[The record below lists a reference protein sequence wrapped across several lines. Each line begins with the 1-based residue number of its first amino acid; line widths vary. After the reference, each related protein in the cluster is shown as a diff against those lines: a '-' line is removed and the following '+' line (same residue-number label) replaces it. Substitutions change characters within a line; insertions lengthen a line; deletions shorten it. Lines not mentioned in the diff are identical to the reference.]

1 MKPGKFTAAAFAAL
15 MLTCNISTSVLAFS
29 VDFAP
34 GTPLV
39 EALRALGYKSNKNL
53 IVNGDL
59 DGTIAMHMEDTDFD
73 TVLRALSRS
82 NDFSYEY
89 LDDIDDSKQTVLI
102 APTDSMSSIETFKL
116 KHIDPETAAKQI
128 ALLTE
133 ADKVMA
139 DKENHTLTVSGS
151 SSLLYQVRQ
160 ELEKVDVA
168 SQQVNIQAMVVELSN
183 GNSRNLGLS
192 YLSNPWSKD
201 TSIGGYNG
209 FKFSVSAQHE
219 ETLSNGKVLARP
231 NVTVFDGRKAIILM
245 GDKVP
250 VFTSSS
256 DSTDS
261 DSSTTMTVEYKDV
274 GVKLEVLPRINEM
287 DKQTITLVIKPSVS
301 TISQWVESGNNKAPQ
316 ISERSA
322 ETTVRVKNGETIL
335 IGGLLKNEEIKSIK
349 QIPFLSKIP
358 ILGEL
363 FRSRS
368 TEKKDTEVVIAIT
381 PKIVYDEFGRPRV
394 ETQTSTKNLHD
405 TLNKLRAER
414 MNEVNNPRTD
424 MDANYEIERAK
435 AEQKKAKLAKKKPVN
450 TVKNDS
456 STVIVKDL
464 EPGFASSSKETVKSS
479 DKEKSSSEKTNAGDS
494 KDVSDTSKP
503 KVNRSYILKTRV
515 PAINKTDNA
524 APKQEVQQKAE
535 PKAVTKAEPKTEK
548 KVVSK
553 QADESDAVKVEIIN
567 NTDADNPTKTVTMV
581 KSEGSEKSSAPKG
594 SETVASANEKVV
606 AVKEDSVKNVP
617 STQKETVKKD
627 SSKSSTN
634 KDYTKKLKAKLTSD
648 SDKTDLDE
656 LIPYIEQLLD
666 NLDES
671 ELPR

>member
-1 MKPGKFTAAAFAAL
+1 MKPGKFTAAALAAL

-89 LDDIDDSKQTVLI
+89 LDDKQTVLI

-168 SQQVNIQAMVVELSN
+168 SQQVNIQAMVVELSK

-209 FKFSVSAQHE
+209 FKFSVSGQHE

-231 NVTVFDGRKAIILM
+231 NVTVFDGRKATILM

-256 DSTDS
+256 DSSDS
-261 DSSTTMTVEYKDV
+261 DSSTTMTVEYKEV

-363 FRSRS
+363 FKSRS
-368 TEKKDTEVVIAIT
+368 SEKKDTEVVIAIT

-424 MDANYEIERAK
+424 MDANYEIERVK
-435 AEQKKAKLAKKKPVN
+435 VEQEKAKLAKKKPVN

-464 EPGFASSSKETVKSS
+464 EPGFASSSKDAS
-479 DKEKSSSEKTNAGDS
+479 DA
-494 KDVSDTSKP
+494 SKP

-524 APKQEVQQKAE
+524 TPKQEVQQKAE
-535 PKAVTKAEPKTEK
+535 PKAVAKAEPKTEK

-553 QADESDAVKVEIIN
+553 QADDSDAVKVEIIN

-594 SETVASANEKVV
+594 SETVSPVNEKVV
-606 AVKEDSVKNVP
+606 AV
-617 STQKETVKKD
+617 KD

-634 KDYTKKLKAKLTSD
+634 KDYAKKLKAKPTSD

>member
-1 MKPGKFTAAAFAAL
+1 MKPGKFTAAALAAL

-89 LDDIDDSKQTVLI
+89 LDDSKQTVLI

-168 SQQVNIQAMVVELSN
+168 SQQVNIQAMVVELSK

-209 FKFSVSAQHE
+209 FKFSVSGQHE

-231 NVTVFDGRKAIILM
+231 NVTVFDGRKATILM

-363 FRSRS
+363 FKSRS

-414 MNEVNNPRTD
+414 MNEMNNPRTD

-435 AEQKKAKLAKKKPVN
+435 AEQEKAKLAKKKPVN

-479 DKEKSSSEKTNAGDS
+479 DKEKSSSEKTNA
-494 KDVSDTSKP
+494 SKP
-503 KVNRSYILKTRV
+503 NVNRSYILKTRV

-524 APKQEVQQKAE
+524 TPKQEVQQKAE
-535 PKAVTKAEPKTEK
+535 PKAVTKAEPKTEE

-617 STQKETVKKD
+617 SIQKETVKKD

-634 KDYTKKLKAKLTSD
+634 KDYAKKLKAKPTSD

>member
-1 MKPGKFTAAAFAAL
+1 MKPGKFTAAALAAL

-89 LDDIDDSKQTVLI
+89 LDDNDSKQTVLI

-168 SQQVNIQAMVVELSN
+168 SQQVNIQAMVVELSK

-209 FKFSVSAQHE
+209 FKFSVSGQHE

-231 NVTVFDGRKAIILM
+231 NVTVFDGRKATILM

-261 DSSTTMTVEYKDV
+261 DSSTTMTVEYKEV

-363 FRSRS
+363 FKSRS

-435 AEQKKAKLAKKKPVN
+435 AEQEKAKLAKKKPVN

-456 STVIVKDL
+456 STVIVKEL

-479 DKEKSSSEKTNAGDS
+479 DKEKSSSEKTNA
-494 KDVSDTSKP
+494 SKP
-503 KVNRSYILKTRV
+503 NVNRSYILKTRV

-524 APKQEVQQKAE
+524 TPKQEVQPKAE
-535 PKAVTKAEPKTEK
+535 PKAVTKAEPKTEG

-634 KDYTKKLKAKLTSD
+634 KDYAKKLKAKPTSD

>member
-1 MKPGKFTAAAFAAL
+1 MKPGKFTAAALAAL

-89 LDDIDDSKQTVLI
+89 LDDSKQTVLI

-168 SQQVNIQAMVVELSN
+168 SQQVNIQAMVVELSK

-209 FKFSVSAQHE
+209 FKFSVSGQHE

-231 NVTVFDGRKAIILM
+231 NVTVFDGRKATILM

-363 FRSRS
+363 FKSRS

-414 MNEVNNPRTD
+414 MNEMNNPRTD

-435 AEQKKAKLAKKKPVN
+435 AEQEKAKLAKKKPVN

-456 STVIVKDL
+456 STVIVKEL

-479 DKEKSSSEKTNAGDS
+479 DKEKSSSEKTNA
-494 KDVSDTSKP
+494 SKP
-503 KVNRSYILKTRV
+503 NVNRSYILKTRV

-524 APKQEVQQKAE
+524 TPKQEVQQKAE
-535 PKAVTKAEPKTEK
+535 PKAVTKAEPKTEE

-594 SETVASANEKVV
+594 SETVASANEKVA

-634 KDYTKKLKAKLTSD
+634 KDYAKKLKAKPTSD

>member
-1 MKPGKFTAAAFAAL
+1 MKPGKFTAAALAAL

-73 TVLRALSRS
+73 TILRALSRS

-89 LDDIDDSKQTVLI
+89 LDDSKQTVLI

-139 DKENHTLTVSGS
+139 DTENHTLTVSGS

-168 SQQVNIQAMVVELSN
+168 SQQVNIQAMVVELSK

-209 FKFSVSAQHE
+209 FKFSVSGQHE

-231 NVTVFDGRKAIILM
+231 NVTVFDGRKATILM

-261 DSSTTMTVEYKDV
+261 DSSTTMTVEYKEV

-363 FRSRS
+363 FKSRS

-424 MDANYEIERAK
+424 MDANYEIERVK
-435 AEQKKAKLAKKKPVN
+435 AEQEKAKLAKKKPVN

-464 EPGFASSSKETVKSS
+464 EPGFASSSKDAS
-479 DKEKSSSEKTNAGDS
+479 DA
-494 KDVSDTSKP
+494 SKP
-503 KVNRSYILKTRV
+503 NVNRSYILKTRV
-515 PAINKTDNA
+515 PAINKIDNA
-524 APKQEVQQKAE
+524 TPKQEVQQKAE
-535 PKAVTKAEPKTEK
+535 PKAVTKAEPKTEE

-634 KDYTKKLKAKLTSD
+634 KDYAKKLKAKPTSD

>member
-1 MKPGKFTAAAFAAL
+1 MKPGKFTAAALAAL

-89 LDDIDDSKQTVLI
+89 LDDSKQTVLI

-168 SQQVNIQAMVVELSN
+168 SQQVNIQAMVVELSK

-209 FKFSVSAQHE
+209 FKFSVSGQHE

-231 NVTVFDGRKAIILM
+231 NVTVFDGRKATILM

-261 DSSTTMTVEYKDV
+261 DSSTTMTVEYKEV
-274 GVKLEVLPRINEM
+274 GVKLEVLPRINDF
-287 DKQTITLVIKPSVS
+287 DKETITLVIKPSVS

-363 FRSRS
+363 FKSRS

-424 MDANYEIERAK
+424 MNANYEIERAK
-435 AEQKKAKLAKKKPVN
+435 AEQEKAKLAKKKPVN

-456 STVIVKDL
+456 STVIVKEL

-479 DKEKSSSEKTNAGDS
+479 DKEKSSSEKTNA
-494 KDVSDTSKP
+494 SKP
-503 KVNRSYILKTRV
+503 NVNRSYILKTRV

-524 APKQEVQQKAE
+524 TPKQEVQQKAE
-535 PKAVTKAEPKTEK
+535 PKAVTKAEPKTEE

-634 KDYTKKLKAKLTSD
+634 KDYAKKLKAKPTSD

>member
-1 MKPGKFTAAAFAAL
+1 MKPGKFTAAALAAL

-89 LDDIDDSKQTVLI
+89 LDDSKQTVLI

-168 SQQVNIQAMVVELSN
+168 SQQVNIQAMVVELSK

-209 FKFSVSAQHE
+209 FKFSVSGQHE

-231 NVTVFDGRKAIILM
+231 NVTVFDGRKATILM

-363 FRSRS
+363 FKSRS

-424 MDANYEIERAK
+424 MDANYEIERTK
-435 AEQKKAKLAKKKPVN
+435 AEQEKAKLAKKKPVN

-464 EPGFASSSKETVKSS
+464 EPGFASSSKDAS
-479 DKEKSSSEKTNAGDS
+479 DA
-494 KDVSDTSKP
+494 SKP

-515 PAINKTDNA
+515 SAINKTDNA
-524 APKQEVQQKAE
+524 TPKQEVQQKAE
-535 PKAVTKAEPKTEK
+535 PKAVAKAEPKTEK

-553 QADESDAVKVEIIN
+553 QADDSDAVKVEIIN

-581 KSEGSEKSSAPKG
+581 KSEGSEKSSASKG
-594 SETVASANEKVV
+594 SETVSPANEKVV

-617 STQKETVKKD
+617 FTQKETVKKD

-634 KDYTKKLKAKLTSD
+634 KDYAKKLKAKPTSD

>member
-1 MKPGKFTAAAFAAL
+1 MKPGKFTAAALAAL

-82 NDFSYEY
+82 NNFSYEY
-89 LDDIDDSKQTVLI
+89 LDDDSKQTVLI

-168 SQQVNIQAMVVELSN
+168 SQQVNIQAMVVELSK

-209 FKFSVSAQHE
+209 FKFSVSGQHE

-231 NVTVFDGRKAIILM
+231 NVTVFDGRKATILM

-261 DSSTTMTVEYKDV
+261 DSSTTMTVEYKEV

-363 FRSRS
+363 FKSRS

-435 AEQKKAKLAKKKPVN
+435 AEQEKVKLAKKKPVN

-479 DKEKSSSEKTNAGDS
+479 DKEKSSSEKTNA
-494 KDVSDTSKP
+494 SKP
-503 KVNRSYILKTRV
+503 NVNRSYILKTRV

-524 APKQEVQQKAE
+524 TPKQEVQQKAE
-535 PKAVTKAEPKTEK
+535 PKAVTKAEPKTEE

-634 KDYTKKLKAKLTSD
+634 KDYAKKLKAKQTSD

>member
-1 MKPGKFTAAAFAAL
+1 MKPGKFTAAALAAL

-89 LDDIDDSKQTVLI
+89 LDDSKQTVLI

-168 SQQVNIQAMVVELSN
+168 SQQVNIQAMVVELSK

-209 FKFSVSAQHE
+209 FKFSVSGQHE

-231 NVTVFDGRKAIILM
+231 NVTVFDGRKATILM

-363 FRSRS
+363 FKSRS
-368 TEKKDTEVVIAIT
+368 SEKKDTEVVIAIT

-414 MNEVNNPRTD
+414 MNEVNNLRTD
-424 MDANYEIERAK
+424 MDANYEIERVK
-435 AEQKKAKLAKKKPVN
+435 AEQEKAKLAKKKPVN

-464 EPGFASSSKETVKSS
+464 EPGFASSSKDAS
-479 DKEKSSSEKTNAGDS
+479 DA
-494 KDVSDTSKP
+494 SKP

-524 APKQEVQQKAE
+524 TPKQEVQQKAE
-535 PKAVTKAEPKTEK
+535 PKAVAKAEPKTEK

-553 QADESDAVKVEIIN
+553 QADDSDAVKVEIIN

-634 KDYTKKLKAKLTSD
+634 KDYAKKLKAKPTSD

>member
-1 MKPGKFTAAAFAAL
+1 MKPGKFTAAALAAL

-89 LDDIDDSKQTVLI
+89 FDDKQTVLI

-139 DKENHTLTVSGS
+139 DKENHTLTISGS

-168 SQQVNIQAMVVELSN
+168 SQQVNIQAMVVELSK

-209 FKFSVSAQHE
+209 FKFSVSGQHE

-231 NVTVFDGRKAIILM
+231 NVTVFDGRKATILM

-256 DSTDS
+256 DTSDS
-261 DSSTTMTVEYKDV
+261 DSSTTMTVEYKEV

-363 FRSRS
+363 FKSRS

-435 AEQKKAKLAKKKPVN
+435 AEQEKAKLAKKKPVN

-464 EPGFASSSKETVKSS
+464 EPGFASSSKDAS
-479 DKEKSSSEKTNAGDS
+479 DA
-494 KDVSDTSKP
+494 SKP

-524 APKQEVQQKAE
+524 TPKQEVQQKAE
-535 PKAVTKAEPKTEK
+535 PKAVAKAEPKTEK

-553 QADESDAVKVEIIN
+553 QADESDAMKVEIIN

-594 SETVASANEKVV
+594 SETVAPANEKVV

-634 KDYTKKLKAKLTSD
+634 KDYAKKLKAKPTSD

>member
-1 MKPGKFTAAAFAAL
+1 MKPGKFTAAALAAL

-89 LDDIDDSKQTVLI
+89 LDDSKQTVLI

-168 SQQVNIQAMVVELSN
+168 SQQVNIQAMVVELSK

-209 FKFSVSAQHE
+209 FKFSVSGQHE

-231 NVTVFDGRKAIILM
+231 NVTVFDGRKATILM

-261 DSSTTMTVEYKDV
+261 DSSTTMTVEYKEV

-363 FRSRS
+363 FKSRS

-435 AEQKKAKLAKKKPVN
+435 AEQEKAKLAKKKPVN

-456 STVIVKDL
+456 SIVIVKDL
-464 EPGFASSSKETVKSS
+464 EPGFASSSKDAS
-479 DKEKSSSEKTNAGDS
+479 DA
-494 KDVSDTSKP
+494 SKP

-524 APKQEVQQKAE
+524 TPKQEVQQKAE
-535 PKAVTKAEPKTEK
+535 PKAVAKAEPKTEK

-594 SETVASANEKVV
+594 SETVAPANEKVV

-617 STQKETVKKD
+617 SAQKETVKKD

-634 KDYTKKLKAKLTSD
+634 KDYVKKLKAKPTSN

>member
-1 MKPGKFTAAAFAAL
+1 MKPGKFTAAALAAL

-89 LDDIDDSKQTVLI
+89 LDDSKQTVLI

-168 SQQVNIQAMVVELSN
+168 SQQVNIQAMVVELSK

-209 FKFSVSAQHE
+209 FKFSVSGQHE

-231 NVTVFDGRKAIILM
+231 NVTVFDGRKATILM

-261 DSSTTMTVEYKDV
+261 DSSTTMTVEYKEV

-363 FRSRS
+363 FKSRS

-394 ETQTSTKNLHD
+394 ETQTSTKNLHA

-424 MDANYEIERAK
+424 MDSNYEIERAK
-435 AEQKKAKLAKKKPVN
+435 AEQEKAKLAKKKPVN

-464 EPGFASSSKETVKSS
+464 EPGFASSSKDAS
-479 DKEKSSSEKTNAGDS
+479 DA
-494 KDVSDTSKP
+494 SKP

-524 APKQEVQQKAE
+524 TPKQKVLHKAE

-594 SETVASANEKVV
+594 SETVAPANEKVV

-634 KDYTKKLKAKLTSD
+634 KDYAKKLKAKQTSD

>member
-1 MKPGKFTAAAFAAL
+1 MKPGKFTAAALAAL

-89 LDDIDDSKQTVLI
+89 LDDSKQTVLI

-168 SQQVNIQAMVVELSN
+168 SQQVNIQAMVVELSK

-231 NVTVFDGRKAIILM
+231 NVTVFDGRKATILM

-261 DSSTTMTVEYKDV
+261 DSSTTMTVEYKEV

-363 FRSRS
+363 FKSRS

-381 PKIVYDEFGRPRV
+381 PKIVYDEFCRPRV

-414 MNEVNNPRTD
+414 MNEMNNPRTD

-435 AEQKKAKLAKKKPVN
+435 AEQEKAKLAKKKPVN

-456 STVIVKDL
+456 STVIVKEL

-479 DKEKSSSEKTNAGDS
+479 DKEKSSSEKTNA
-494 KDVSDTSKP
+494 SKP
-503 KVNRSYILKTRV
+503 NVNRSYILKTRV

-524 APKQEVQQKAE
+524 TPKQEVQQKAE
-535 PKAVTKAEPKTEK
+535 PKAVTKAEPKTEE

-634 KDYTKKLKAKLTSD
+634 KDYAKKLKAKPTSD

>member
-1 MKPGKFTAAAFAAL
+1 MKPGKFTAAALAAL

-82 NDFSYEY
+82 NDFSFEY
-89 LDDIDDSKQTVLI
+89 LDDSKQTVLI

-168 SQQVNIQAMVVELSN
+168 SQQVNIQAMVVELSK

-231 NVTVFDGRKAIILM
+231 NVTVFDGRKATILM

-261 DSSTTMTVEYKDV
+261 DSSTTMTVEYKEV

-363 FRSRS
+363 FKSRS

-435 AEQKKAKLAKKKPVN
+435 AEQEKAKLAKKKPVN

-464 EPGFASSSKETVKSS
+464 EPGFASSSKDAS
-479 DKEKSSSEKTNAGDS
+479 DA
-494 KDVSDTSKP
+494 SKP

-524 APKQEVQQKAE
+524 TPKQEVQQKAE
-535 PKAVTKAEPKTEK
+535 PKAVAKAEPKTEK

-553 QADESDAVKVEIIN
+553 QADDSDAVKVEIIN

-581 KSEGSEKSSAPKG
+581 KSEGSEKSSASKG
-594 SETVASANEKVV
+594 SETVSPANEKVV

-634 KDYTKKLKAKLTSD
+634 KDYAKKLKAKPTSD

>member
-1 MKPGKFTAAAFAAL
+1 MKPGKFTAAALAAL

-89 LDDIDDSKQTVLI
+89 LDDSKQTVLI

-168 SQQVNIQAMVVELSN
+168 SQQVNIQAMVVELSK

-209 FKFSVSAQHE
+209 FKFSVSGQHE

-231 NVTVFDGRKAIILM
+231 NVTVFDGRKATILM

-261 DSSTTMTVEYKDV
+261 DSSTTMTVEYKEV

-363 FRSRS
+363 FKSRS

-414 MNEVNNPRTD
+414 MNEMNNPRTD

-435 AEQKKAKLAKKKPVN
+435 AEQAKAKLAKKKPVN
-450 TVKNDS
+450 TVKNDP
-456 STVIVKDL
+456 STVIVKEL

-479 DKEKSSSEKTNAGDS
+479 DKEKLSSEKTKAVDS
-494 KDVSDTSKP
+494 KDASDASKP

-524 APKQEVQQKAE
+524 TPKQEVQQKAE

-567 NTDADNPTKTVTMV
+567 NTDANNPTKTVTMV

-594 SETVASANEKVV
+594 SETVAPANEKVV

-634 KDYTKKLKAKLTSD
+634 KDYAKKLKAEPTSD

>member
-1 MKPGKFTAAAFAAL
+1 MKPGKFTAAALAAL

-82 NDFSYEY
+82 NNFSYEY
-89 LDDIDDSKQTVLI
+89 LDDSKQTVLI

-168 SQQVNIQAMVVELSN
+168 SQQVNIQAMVVELSK

-209 FKFSVSAQHE
+209 FKFSVSGQHE

-231 NVTVFDGRKAIILM
+231 NVTVFDGRKATILM

-261 DSSTTMTVEYKDV
+261 DSSTTMTVEYKEV

-363 FRSRS
+363 FKSRS

-414 MNEVNNPRTD
+414 MNEMNNPRTD

-435 AEQKKAKLAKKKPVN
+435 AEQEKAKLAKKKPVN

-479 DKEKSSSEKTNAGDS
+479 DKEKSSSEKTNAS
-494 KDVSDTSKP
+494 KLN
-503 KVNRSYILKTRV
+503 VNRSYILKTRV

-524 APKQEVQQKAE
+524 TPKQEVQQKAE

-634 KDYTKKLKAKLTSD
+634 KDYAKKLKAKPTSD

>member
-1 MKPGKFTAAAFAAL
+1 MKPGKFTAAALAAL

-89 LDDIDDSKQTVLI
+89 FDDKQTVLI

-168 SQQVNIQAMVVELSN
+168 SQQVNIQAMVVELSK

-209 FKFSVSAQHE
+209 FKFSVSGQHE

-231 NVTVFDGRKAIILM
+231 NVTVFDGRKATILM

-261 DSSTTMTVEYKDV
+261 DSSTTMTVEYKEV

-363 FRSRS
+363 FKSRS

-435 AEQKKAKLAKKKPVN
+435 AEQEKAKLAKKKPVN

-464 EPGFASSSKETVKSS
+464 EPGFASSSK
-479 DKEKSSSEKTNAGDS
+479 
-494 KDVSDTSKP
+494 DVSDASKP
-503 KVNRSYILKTRV
+503 NVNRSYILKTRV

-524 APKQEVQQKAE
+524 TPKQEVQQKAE

-594 SETVASANEKVV
+594 SETVAPANEKVV

-634 KDYTKKLKAKLTSD
+634 KDYAKKLKAKPTSD

>member
-1 MKPGKFTAAAFAAL
+1 MKPGKFTAAALAAL

-59 DGTIAMHMEDTDFD
+59 DGSIAMHMEDTDFD

-89 LDDIDDSKQTVLI
+89 LDDSKQTVLI

-168 SQQVNIQAMVVELSN
+168 SQQVNIQAMVVELSK

-209 FKFSVSAQHE
+209 FKFSVSGQHE

-231 NVTVFDGRKAIILM
+231 NVTVFDGRKATILM

-363 FRSRS
+363 FKSRS

-414 MNEVNNPRTD
+414 MNEMNNPRTD

-435 AEQKKAKLAKKKPVN
+435 AEQEKAKLAKKKPVN

-456 STVIVKDL
+456 STVIVKEL

-479 DKEKSSSEKTNAGDS
+479 DKEKSSSEKTNA
-494 KDVSDTSKP
+494 SKP
-503 KVNRSYILKTRV
+503 NVNRSYILKTRV
-515 PAINKTDNA
+515 PAINKTNNA
-524 APKQEVQQKAE
+524 TPKQEVQQKAE
-535 PKAVTKAEPKTEK
+535 PKEVTKAEPKTEE

-634 KDYTKKLKAKLTSD
+634 KDYAKKLKAKPTSD

>member
-1 MKPGKFTAAAFAAL
+1 MKPGKFTAAALAAL

-89 LDDIDDSKQTVLI
+89 LDDSKQTVLI

-168 SQQVNIQAMVVELSN
+168 SQQVNIQAMVVELSK

-209 FKFSVSAQHE
+209 FKFSVSGQHE

-231 NVTVFDGRKAIILM
+231 NVTVFDGRKATILM

-261 DSSTTMTVEYKDV
+261 DSSTTMTVEYKEV

-358 ILGEL
+358 ILCEL
-363 FRSRS
+363 FKSRS

-394 ETQTSTKNLHD
+394 ETQTSTKNLHA

-424 MDANYEIERAK
+424 MDSNYEIERAK
-435 AEQKKAKLAKKKPVN
+435 AEQEKAKLAKKKPVN

-464 EPGFASSSKETVKSS
+464 EPGFASSSKDAS
-479 DKEKSSSEKTNAGDS
+479 DA
-494 KDVSDTSKP
+494 SKP

-524 APKQEVQQKAE
+524 TPKQEVLHKAE

-594 SETVASANEKVV
+594 SETVAPANEKVV

-634 KDYTKKLKAKLTSD
+634 KDYAKKLKAKQTSD

>member
-89 LDDIDDSKQTVLI
+89 FDDKQTVLI

-168 SQQVNIQAMVVELSN
+168 SQQVNIQAMVVELSK

-209 FKFSVSAQHE
+209 FKFSVSGQHE

-231 NVTVFDGRKAIILM
+231 NVTVFDGRKATILM

-261 DSSTTMTVEYKDV
+261 DSSTTMTVEYKEV

-363 FRSRS
+363 FKSRS

-381 PKIVYDEFGRPRV
+381 PKIVYDEFSRPRV

-414 MNEVNNPRTD
+414 MNEMNNPRTD

-435 AEQKKAKLAKKKPVN
+435 AEQEKAKLAKKKPVN

-464 EPGFASSSKETVKSS
+464 EPGFASSSKDAS
-479 DKEKSSSEKTNAGDS
+479 DA
-494 KDVSDTSKP
+494 SKP

-524 APKQEVQQKAE
+524 TPKQEVQQKAE

-581 KSEGSEKSSAPKG
+581 KSEGSEKSSASKG
-594 SETVASANEKVV
+594 SETVAPTNEKVV

-634 KDYTKKLKAKLTSD
+634 KDYAKKLKAKPTSD

>member
-1 MKPGKFTAAAFAAL
+1 MKPGKFTAAALAAL

-89 LDDIDDSKQTVLI
+89 LDDSKQTVLI

-168 SQQVNIQAMVVELSN
+168 SQQVNIQAMVVELSK

-231 NVTVFDGRKAIILM
+231 NVTVFDGRKATILM

-363 FRSRS
+363 FKSRS
-368 TEKKDTEVVIAIT
+368 TEKKDTELVIAIT

-435 AEQKKAKLAKKKPVN
+435 AEQEKAKLAKKKPVN

-464 EPGFASSSKETVKSS
+464 EPGFASSSKDAS
-479 DKEKSSSEKTNAGDS
+479 DA
-494 KDVSDTSKP
+494 SKP

-524 APKQEVQQKAE
+524 TPKQEVLHKAE

-567 NTDADNPTKTVTMV
+567 NTDADNPTKTVTMM

-594 SETVASANEKVV
+594 SETVAPANEKVV
-606 AVKEDSVKNVP
+606 AVKEDSVKDVP

-634 KDYTKKLKAKLTSD
+634 KDYAKKLKAKPTSD

>member
-1 MKPGKFTAAAFAAL
+1 MKPGKFTAAALAAL

-89 LDDIDDSKQTVLI
+89 LDDSKQTVLI

-160 ELEKVDVA
+160 ELEKVDIA
-168 SQQVNIQAMVVELSN
+168 SQQVNIQAMVVELSK

-192 YLSNPWSKD
+192 YLSDPWSKD

-231 NVTVFDGRKAIILM
+231 NVTVFDGRKATILM

-363 FRSRS
+363 FKSRS
-368 TEKKDTEVVIAIT
+368 TEKKDTELVIAIT

-424 MDANYEIERAK
+424 MDANYEIERTK
-435 AEQKKAKLAKKKPVN
+435 AEQEKAKLAKKKPVN

-464 EPGFASSSKETVKSS
+464 KPGFASSSKDAS
-479 DKEKSSSEKTNAGDS
+479 DA
-494 KDVSDTSKP
+494 SKP

-524 APKQEVQQKAE
+524 TPKQEVQQKDE
-535 PKAVTKAEPKTEK
+535 PKAVTKAAPKTEK

-581 KSEGSEKSSAPKG
+581 KSEDSEKSSAPKG
-594 SETVASANEKVV
+594 SETVAPENEKVA

-634 KDYTKKLKAKLTSD
+634 KDYAKKLKAKPISD

>member
-1 MKPGKFTAAAFAAL
+1 MKPGKFTAAALAAL

-89 LDDIDDSKQTVLI
+89 LDDSKQTVLI

-168 SQQVNIQAMVVELSN
+168 SQQVNIQAMVVELSK

-231 NVTVFDGRKAIILM
+231 NVTVFDGRKATILM

-363 FRSRS
+363 FKSRS

-424 MDANYEIERAK
+424 MDANYEIERVK
-435 AEQKKAKLAKKKPVN
+435 AEQEKAKLAKKKPVN

-456 STVIVKDL
+456 STVIVKEL

-479 DKEKSSSEKTNAGDS
+479 DKEKSSSEKTNA
-494 KDVSDTSKP
+494 SKP
-503 KVNRSYILKTRV
+503 NVNRSYILKTRV

-524 APKQEVQQKAE
+524 TPKQEVQQKAE
-535 PKAVTKAEPKTEK
+535 PKAVTKAEPKTEE

-581 KSEGSEKSSAPKG
+581 KSEGSEKSSVPKG

-634 KDYTKKLKAKLTSD
+634 KDYAKKLKAKPTSD

>member
-1 MKPGKFTAAAFAAL
+1 MKPGKFTAAALAAL

-89 LDDIDDSKQTVLI
+89 LDDSKQTVLI

-168 SQQVNIQAMVVELSN
+168 SQQVNIQAMVVELSK

-209 FKFSVSAQHE
+209 FKFSVSGQHE

-231 NVTVFDGRKAIILM
+231 NVTVFDGRKATILM

-261 DSSTTMTVEYKDV
+261 DSSTTMTVEYKEV

-363 FRSRS
+363 FKSRS

-414 MNEVNNPRTD
+414 MNEMNNPRTD

-435 AEQKKAKLAKKKPVN
+435 AEQEKAKLAKKKPVN

-456 STVIVKDL
+456 STVIVKEL

-479 DKEKSSSEKTNAGDS
+479 DKEKSSSEKTNA
-494 KDVSDTSKP
+494 SKP
-503 KVNRSYILKTRV
+503 NVNRSYILKTRV

-524 APKQEVQQKAE
+524 TPKQEVQQKAE
-535 PKAVTKAEPKTEK
+535 PKAVTKAEPKTEE

-634 KDYTKKLKAKLTSD
+634 KDYAKKLKAKPTSD

>member
-1 MKPGKFTAAAFAAL
+1 MKPGKFTAAALAAL

-89 LDDIDDSKQTVLI
+89 LDDSKQTVLI

-168 SQQVNIQAMVVELSN
+168 SQQVNIQAMVVELSK

-231 NVTVFDGRKAIILM
+231 NVTVFDGRKATILM

-363 FRSRS
+363 FKSRS
-368 TEKKDTEVVIAIT
+368 SEKKDTEVVIAIT

-435 AEQKKAKLAKKKPVN
+435 AEQEKAKLAKKKPVN

-464 EPGFASSSKETVKSS
+464 EPGFASSSKDAS
-479 DKEKSSSEKTNAGDS
+479 DA
-494 KDVSDTSKP
+494 SKP

-524 APKQEVQQKAE
+524 TPKQEVQQKAE
-535 PKAVTKAEPKTEK
+535 PKAVPKAEPKTEK

-594 SETVASANEKVV
+594 SKTVAPENEKVV

-634 KDYTKKLKAKLTSD
+634 KDYAKKLKAKPTSD

>member
-1 MKPGKFTAAAFAAL
+1 MKPGKFTAAALAAL

-89 LDDIDDSKQTVLI
+89 LDDSKQTVLI

-168 SQQVNIQAMVVELSN
+168 SQQVNIQAMVVELSK

-209 FKFSVSAQHE
+209 FKFSVSGQHE

-231 NVTVFDGRKAIILM
+231 NVTVFDGRKATILM

-261 DSSTTMTVEYKDV
+261 DSSTTMTVEYKEV

-363 FRSRS
+363 FKSRS
-368 TEKKDTEVVIAIT
+368 SEKKDTEVVIAIT

-424 MDANYEIERAK
+424 MDANYEIERVK
-435 AEQKKAKLAKKKPVN
+435 AEQEKAKLAKKKPGN

-464 EPGFASSSKETVKSS
+464 EPGFASSSKDAS
-479 DKEKSSSEKTNAGDS
+479 DA
-494 KDVSDTSKP
+494 SKP

-515 PAINKTDNA
+515 PVINKTDNA
-524 APKQEVQQKAE
+524 TPKQEVQQKAE
-535 PKAVTKAEPKTEK
+535 QKAVAKAEPKTEK

-553 QADESDAVKVEIIN
+553 QADDSDAVKVEIIN

-581 KSEGSEKSSAPKG
+581 KSEGSEKSSASKG
-594 SETVASANEKVV
+594 SETVSPANEKVV

-634 KDYTKKLKAKLTSD
+634 KDYAKKLKAKPTSD

>member
-1 MKPGKFTAAAFAAL
+1 MKPGKFTAAALAAL

-89 LDDIDDSKQTVLI
+89 LDDSKQTVLI

-168 SQQVNIQAMVVELSN
+168 SQQVNIQAMVVELSK

-209 FKFSVSAQHE
+209 FKFSVSGQHE

-231 NVTVFDGRKAIILM
+231 NVTVFDGRKATILM

-261 DSSTTMTVEYKDV
+261 DSSTTLTVEYKDV

-363 FRSRS
+363 FKSRS

-414 MNEVNNPRTD
+414 MNEMNNPRTD

-435 AEQKKAKLAKKKPVN
+435 AEQEKAKLAKKKPVN

-456 STVIVKDL
+456 STVIVKEL

-479 DKEKSSSEKTNAGDS
+479 DKEKSSSEKTNA
-494 KDVSDTSKP
+494 SKP
-503 KVNRSYILKTRV
+503 NVNRSYILKTRV

-524 APKQEVQQKAE
+524 TPKQEVQQKAE
-535 PKAVTKAEPKTEK
+535 E

-634 KDYTKKLKAKLTSD
+634 KDYAKKLKAKPTSD

>member
-89 LDDIDDSKQTVLI
+89 FDDKQTVLI

-168 SQQVNIQAMVVELSN
+168 SQQVNIQAMVVELSK

-209 FKFSVSAQHE
+209 FKFSVSGQHE

-231 NVTVFDGRKAIILM
+231 NVTVFDGRKATILM

-261 DSSTTMTVEYKDV
+261 DSSTTMTVEYKEV

-363 FRSRS
+363 FKSRS

-405 TLNKLRAER
+405 TLNKLRAEK

-435 AEQKKAKLAKKKPVN
+435 AEQEKVKLAKKKPVN

-456 STVIVKDL
+456 STVIVKEL

-479 DKEKSSSEKTNAGDS
+479 DKEKSSSEKTNA
-494 KDVSDTSKP
+494 SKP
-503 KVNRSYILKTRV
+503 NVNRSYILKTRV

-524 APKQEVQQKAE
+524 TPKQEVQQKAE
-535 PKAVTKAEPKTEK
+535 PKAVTKAEPKTEE

-617 STQKETVKKD
+617 SIQKETVKKD

-634 KDYTKKLKAKLTSD
+634 KDYAKKLKAKPTSD

>member
-1 MKPGKFTAAAFAAL
+1 MKPGKKPGKFTAAALAAL

-89 LDDIDDSKQTVLI
+89 FDDKQTVLI

-168 SQQVNIQAMVVELSN
+168 SQQVNIQAMVVELSK

-209 FKFSVSAQHE
+209 FKFSVSGQHE

-231 NVTVFDGRKAIILM
+231 NVTVFDGRKATILM

-261 DSSTTMTVEYKDV
+261 DSSTTMTVEYKEV

-363 FRSRS
+363 FKSRS

-414 MNEVNNPRTD
+414 MNEMNNPRTD

-435 AEQKKAKLAKKKPVN
+435 AEQEKAKLAKKKPVN

-456 STVIVKDL
+456 STVIVKEL

-479 DKEKSSSEKTNAGDS
+479 DKEKSSSEKTNA
-494 KDVSDTSKP
+494 SKP
-503 KVNRSYILKTRV
+503 NVNRSYILKTRV

-524 APKQEVQQKAE
+524 TPKQEVQQKAE
-535 PKAVTKAEPKTEK
+535 PKAVTKAEPKTEE

-617 STQKETVKKD
+617 SIQKETVKKD

-634 KDYTKKLKAKLTSD
+634 KDYAKKLKAKPTSD

>member
-1 MKPGKFTAAAFAAL
+1 MKPGKFTAAALAAL

-82 NDFSYEY
+82 NNFSYEY
-89 LDDIDDSKQTVLI
+89 FDDKQTVLI

-168 SQQVNIQAMVVELSN
+168 SQQVNIQAMVVELSK

-209 FKFSVSAQHE
+209 FKFSVSGQHE

-231 NVTVFDGRKAIILM
+231 NVTVFDGRKATILM

-261 DSSTTMTVEYKDV
+261 DSSTTMTVEYKEV

-363 FRSRS
+363 FKSRS

-435 AEQKKAKLAKKKPVN
+435 AEQEKAKLAKKKPVN

-464 EPGFASSSKETVKSS
+464 EPGFASSSK
-479 DKEKSSSEKTNAGDS
+479 DS
-494 KDVSDTSKP
+494 KDASDASKP
-503 KVNRSYILKTRV
+503 NVNRSYILKTRV

-524 APKQEVQQKAE
+524 TPKQEVQ
-535 PKAVTKAEPKTEK
+535 PKTEK

-634 KDYTKKLKAKLTSD
+634 KDYAKKLKAKPTSD

>member
-89 LDDIDDSKQTVLI
+89 LDDSKQTVLI

-168 SQQVNIQAMVVELSN
+168 SQQVNIQAMVVELSK

-209 FKFSVSAQHE
+209 FKFSVSGQHE

-261 DSSTTMTVEYKDV
+261 DSSTTMTVEYKEV

-435 AEQKKAKLAKKKPVN
+435 AEQEKAKLAKKKPVN

-479 DKEKSSSEKTNAGDS
+479 DKEKSSSEKAKAGDS
-494 KDVSDTSKP
+494 NDASDA
-503 KVNRSYILKTRV
+503 R
-515 PAINKTDNA
+515 
-524 APKQEVQQKAE
+524 VQQKAE

-567 NTDADNPTKTVTMV
+567 NTDANNPTKTVTMV

-594 SETVASANEKVV
+594 SETVSPANEKVA

-634 KDYTKKLKAKLTSD
+634 KDYAKKLKAKPTSD

>member
-1 MKPGKFTAAAFAAL
+1 MKPGKFTAAALAAL

-82 NDFSYEY
+82 NDFSFEY
-89 LDDIDDSKQTVLI
+89 LDDSKQTVLI

-168 SQQVNIQAMVVELSN
+168 SQQVNIQAMVVELSK

-209 FKFSVSAQHE
+209 FKFSVSGQHE

-231 NVTVFDGRKAIILM
+231 NVTVFDGRKATILM

-363 FRSRS
+363 FKLRS

-435 AEQKKAKLAKKKPVN
+435 AEQEKAKLAKKKPVN

-479 DKEKSSSEKTNAGDS
+479 DKEKSSSEKTNA
-494 KDVSDTSKP
+494 SKP
-503 KVNRSYILKTRV
+503 NVNRSYILKTRV

-524 APKQEVQQKAE
+524 TPKQEVQQKAE
-535 PKAVTKAEPKTEK
+535 PKAVAKAEPKTEK

-634 KDYTKKLKAKLTSD
+634 KDYAKKLKAKPTSD

>member
-1 MKPGKFTAAAFAAL
+1 MKPGKFTAAALAAL

-89 LDDIDDSKQTVLI
+89 LDDSKQTVLI

-209 FKFSVSAQHE
+209 FKFSVSGQHE

-231 NVTVFDGRKAIILM
+231 NVTVFDGRKATILM

-261 DSSTTMTVEYKDV
+261 DSSTTMTVEYKEV

-363 FRSRS
+363 FKSRS

-414 MNEVNNPRTD
+414 MNEMNNPRTD

-435 AEQKKAKLAKKKPVN
+435 AEQEKAKLAKKKPVN

-456 STVIVKDL
+456 STVIVKEL

-479 DKEKSSSEKTNAGDS
+479 DKEKSSSEKTNA
-494 KDVSDTSKP
+494 SKP
-503 KVNRSYILKTRV
+503 NVNRSYILKTRV

-524 APKQEVQQKAE
+524 TPKQEVQQKAE
-535 PKAVTKAEPKTEK
+535 PKAVTKAEPKTEE

-634 KDYTKKLKAKLTSD
+634 KDYAKKLKAKPTSD

>member
-1 MKPGKFTAAAFAAL
+1 MKPGKFTAAALAAL

-82 NDFSYEY
+82 NNFSYEY
-89 LDDIDDSKQTVLI
+89 LDDSKQTVLV

-168 SQQVNIQAMVVELSN
+168 SQQVNIQAMVVELSK

-209 FKFSVSAQHE
+209 FKFSVSGQHE

-231 NVTVFDGRKAIILM
+231 NVTVFDGRKATILM

-261 DSSTTMTVEYKDV
+261 DSSTTMTVEYKEV

-363 FRSRS
+363 FKSRS

-414 MNEVNNPRTD
+414 MNEMNNPRTD

-435 AEQKKAKLAKKKPVN
+435 AEQEKAKLAKKKPVN

-456 STVIVKDL
+456 STVIVKEL

-479 DKEKSSSEKTNAGDS
+479 DKEKSSSEKTNA
-494 KDVSDTSKP
+494 SKP
-503 KVNRSYILKTRV
+503 NVNRSYILKTRV

-524 APKQEVQQKAE
+524 TPKQEVQQKAE
-535 PKAVTKAEPKTEK
+535 PKAVTKAEPKTEG

-594 SETVASANEKVV
+594 SETVAPANEKVV

-634 KDYTKKLKAKLTSD
+634 KDYAKKLKAKPTSD

>member
-1 MKPGKFTAAAFAAL
+1 MKPGKFTAAALAAL

-89 LDDIDDSKQTVLI
+89 FDDKQTVLI

-168 SQQVNIQAMVVELSN
+168 SQQVNIQAMVVELSK

-209 FKFSVSAQHE
+209 FKFSVSGQHE

-231 NVTVFDGRKAIILM
+231 NVTVFDGRKATILM

-261 DSSTTMTVEYKDV
+261 DSSTTMTVEYKEV

-363 FRSRS
+363 FKSRS

-435 AEQKKAKLAKKKPVN
+435 AEQEKAKLAKKKPVN

-464 EPGFASSSKETVKSS
+464 EPGFASSSK
-479 DKEKSSSEKTNAGDS
+479 
-494 KDVSDTSKP
+494 DVSDASKP
-503 KVNRSYILKTRV
+503 NVNRSYILKTRV

-524 APKQEVQQKAE
+524 TPKQEVQQKAE

-594 SETVASANEKVV
+594 SETVAPANEKVV

-627 SSKSSTN
+627 SSKSSTD
-634 KDYTKKLKAKLTSD
+634 KDYAKKLKAKPTSD

>member
-1 MKPGKFTAAAFAAL
+1 MKPGKFTAAALAAL

-82 NDFSYEY
+82 NDFSFEY
-89 LDDIDDSKQTVLI
+89 LDDSKQTVLV

-168 SQQVNIQAMVVELSN
+168 SQQVNIQAMVVELSK

-209 FKFSVSAQHE
+209 FKFSVSGQHE

-231 NVTVFDGRKAIILM
+231 NVTVFDGRKATILM

-349 QIPFLSKIP
+349 QIPFLSQIP

-363 FRSRS
+363 FKLRS

-435 AEQKKAKLAKKKPVN
+435 AEQEKAKLAKKKPVN

-479 DKEKSSSEKTNAGDS
+479 DKEKSSSEKTNA
-494 KDVSDTSKP
+494 SKP
-503 KVNRSYILKTRV
+503 NVNRSYILKTRV

-524 APKQEVQQKAE
+524 TPKQEVQQKAE
-535 PKAVTKAEPKTEK
+535 PKAVTKAEPKTAE

-634 KDYTKKLKAKLTSD
+634 KDYAKKLKAKPTSD